1 MTPLTN
7 DARASVVPTGLLFAL
22 VAALSFGVSGSIAK
36 GLMETGWTPG
46 AAVLLRVVIAAMV
59 LAIPGALALRGTWH
73 LLRHSIGSVVAYG
86 LFAVA
91 GAQLFYF
98 MAVATL
104 DVGVALLIEYLAP
117 IAVVMWLWLRHGHR
131 PNRFTAA
138 GGVLAAIGLV
148 LLLNVT
154 AGGPI
159 SLAGIGWALAAMV
172 GATVYFIISGD
183 DSNPLPPISLA
194 AGGLVIAAL
203 ALGVAAAVGILPL
216 AFGTG
221 DVVFTSFAVP
231 VWVAVLFLG
240 VVTAALAYVM
250 GIAATRR
257 LGARVG
263 SFVALSEVVA
273 ATAFAWLLLG
283 QAPAPIQFGGAA
295 LMLVGVVIVKLA
307 EPSVRPVAD
316 AEQWVEDEPADALVP
331 ALPAAAGV

>member
-1 MTPLTN
+1 
-7 DARASVVPTGLLFAL
+7 VVPTGLLFAL
-22 VAALSFGVSGSIAK
+22 VAAASFGVSGSIAK
-36 GLMETGWTPG
+36 GLMENGWTPG
-46 AAVLLRVVIAAMV
+46 AAVLVRVVIAALV
-59 LAIPGALALRGTWH
+59 LAVPGALAMRGRWHVLRS
-73 LLRHSIGSVVAYG
+73 SIGSVIAYG

-98 MAVATL
+98 MAVSTL

-117 IAVVMWLWLRHGHR
+117 VAVVMWLWLRHAQR
-131 PNRFTAA
+131 PNRFTAI
-138 GGVLAAIGLV
+138 GGALAAVGLV

-154 AGGPI
+154 SGGPI
-159 SLAGIGWALAAMV
+159 NLVGIGWALAAMV
-172 GATVYFIISGD
+172 GATVYFVISGD

-194 AGGLVIAAL
+194 AGGLLIAAL
-203 ALGVAAAVGILPL
+203 ALGIAAACGVLPL

-221 DVVFTSFAVP
+221 DVVFTNFSVP
-231 VWVAVLFLG
+231 VWAAVLFLG
-240 VVTAALAYVM
+240 VVTAALAYVT

-295 LMLVGVVIVKLA
+295 LVLLGVVIVKLA
-307 EPSVRPVAD
+307 ERPAAVAAPVSAPF
-316 AEQWVEDEPADALVP
+316 AEPVP
-331 ALPAAAGV
+331 A

>member
-22 VAALSFGVSGSIAK
+22 VAAASFGVSGSIAK

-46 AAVLLRVVIAAMV
+46 AAVLVRVVIAAVV
-59 LAIPGALALRGTWH
+59 LAIPGALAMRGRWHVLR
-73 LLRHSIGSVVAYG
+73 SNIGSVIAYG

-98 MAVATL
+98 MAVSTL

-117 IAVVMWLWLRHGHR
+117 VAVVMWLWLRHGHR
-131 PNRFTAA
+131 PNRFTAI
-138 GGVLAAIGLV
+138 GGALAATGLV
-148 LLLNVT
+148 FLLNVT
-154 AGGPI
+154 GGGPI
-159 SLAGIGWALAAMV
+159 SLVGIGWALAAMV
-172 GATVYFIISGD
+172 GATVYFVISGD

-194 AGGLVIAAL
+194 AGGLLIAAFG
-203 ALGVAAAVGILPL
+203 LGLAAAFGVLPL

-221 DVVFTSFAVP
+221 DVVFTSFSVPMWAAV
-231 VWVAVLFLG
+231 VFLG
-240 VVTAALAYVM
+240 VVTAALAYVT

-273 ATAFAWLLLG
+273 ATAFAWILLG
-283 QAPAPIQFGGAA
+283 QVPAPIQFGGAA
-295 LMLVGVVIVKLA
+295 LVLLGVVVVKLA
-307 EPSVRPVAD
+307 ERPSVAIQPVTPVIA
-316 AEQWVEDEPADALVP
+316 EPALA
-331 ALPAAAGV
+331 